1 VNLNQISLPKIS
13 FKIGCIACC
22 LLIIHC
28 AERTACIPASSSHTT
43 TSCRHAVPAKKHKV
57 TLHLDSAPA
66 ASSTLSGTVCN
77 SAADT
82 SAAPMYD
89 LFPIPRDYIRIALKR
104 NVTEATVSSAH
115 SLYVSFNT
123 TVFEAGQML
132 TIVQTTSPG
141 IVNITGSSGVPFGC
155 ALPCTLITGSPETGI
170 RYAGTPYRG
179 TLVLES
185 EKRGCFSV
193 INYANVEDYLC
204 GVVPLEIGTSRPED
218 IEAAKAQAVAA
229 RTYTY
234 KRMLA
239 NGNKVFDMLPTVA
252 DQVYGGMKAENAVC
266 CRAVM
271 ATEHAVMLYGDSLI
285 TAYYYSTCGGTTANI
300 ENVWPKSAQP
310 YLQSVDDHND
320 SGTAYCA
327 ASRYY
332 TWRDTWSIAQL
343 SDIVNKNSKTVFPG
357 NPASGTIESIDI
369 LSRFTCGRV
378 ASCRIK
384 TSTGSYVYGGD
395 NLRFVFKR
403 SHGVPPILR
412 SSNIGDV
419 RIDGDSVIMTGIGY
433 GHGVGM
439 CQCGALGRARAG
451 QTFEQILKAYYT
463 GVELRTVSA
472 E

>member
-1 VNLNQISLPKIS
+1 MNVNLNPTSLPKIS

-28 AERTACIPASSSHTT
+28 AECTACIPTSFTRTT
-43 TSCRHAVPAKKHKV
+43 PSYGHAETTKKHKV
-57 TLHLDSAPA
+57 LHRLNSVSAD
-66 ASSTLSGTVCN
+66 TITN
-77 SAADT
+77 IAADT
-82 SAAPMYD
+82 NAAPTYE
-89 LFPIPRDYIRIALKR
+89 LFFIPRNYIRIALKR
-104 NVTEATVSSAH
+104 NVTEATVLSAH
-115 SLYVSFNT
+115 SLYVSFHS
-123 TVFEAGQML
+123 TVFEAGQTL
-132 TIVQTTSPG
+132 TIVETTSPG

-155 ALPCTLITGSPETGI
+155 ELPCTLITDSPEAGI
-170 RYAGTPYRG
+170 RYAGTQYRG
-179 TLVLES
+179 KLVLES
-185 EKRGCFSV
+185 EKRGYFSV
-193 INYANVEDYLC
+193 INYADVEDYLC
-204 GVVPLEIGTSRPED
+204 GVVPLEIGTSKPED

-239 NGNKVFDMLPTVA
+239 NGSKVFDMLATVA

-266 CRAVM
+266 CRAVR
-271 ATEHAVMLYGDSLI
+271 ATAHAVMLYGDSLI
-285 TAYYYSTCGGTTANI
+285 TAYYYSTCGGTTATI
-300 ENVWPKSAQP
+300 ENVWSKPAQP

-332 TWRDTWSIAQL
+332 TWHEAWSIAQL
-343 SDIVNKNSKTVFPG
+343 SDIVNKNSKTVFPE
-357 NPASGTIESIDI
+357 NPASGTIEAIDI
-369 LSRFTCGRV
+369 LSRFKCGRI

-384 TSTGSYVYGGD
+384 TSIGSYVYGGD

-403 SHGVPPILR
+403 PHGEPPILR
-412 SSNIGDV
+412 SSNISDI
-419 RIDGDSVIMTGIGY
+419 RIDGDSVIMRGIGY

-451 QTFEQILKAYYT
+451 QTFEQILKTYYT

>member
-1 VNLNQISLPKIS
+1 VNLNQIFLPKIS

-43 TSCRHAVPAKKHKV
+43 TSHQHAVPEKKHKV
-57 TLHLDSAPA
+57 TLRLDSKPA
-66 ASSTLSGTVCN
+66 TSTVTIQN
-77 SAADT
+77 RAADIA
-82 SAAPMYD
+82 AAPTYD
-89 LFPIPRDYIRIALKR
+89 VFPIPRNYIRIALKR

-115 SLYVSFNT
+115 SLNVAFNT
-123 TVFEAGQML
+123 TVFEAGQTL

-141 IVNITGSSGVPFGC
+141 IVTITGSSGVPFGC
-155 ALPCTLITGSPETGI
+155 ALPCTLIADSPEAGI

-179 TLVLES
+179 KLVLES

-193 INYANVEDYLC
+193 INYADVEDYLC
-204 GVVPLEIGTSRPED
+204 GVVPLEIGIGRPED

-239 NGNKVFDMLPTVA
+239 NNNKVFDMLPTVA

-271 ATEHAVMLYGDSLI
+271 ATAYAVMLYGDSLI

-300 ENVWPKSAQP
+300 ENVWLKSAQP

-320 SGTAYCA
+320 SGMAYCA

-332 TWRDTWSIAQL
+332 TWREAWTIEQL
-343 SDIVNKNSKTVFPG
+343 SEIVRKNSKTVFPG

-369 LSRFTCGRV
+369 LSRFSCGRV

-384 TSTGSYVYGGD
+384 TSVGSYVYGGD

-403 SHGVPPILR
+403 PHGEPPILR
-412 SSNIGDV
+412 SSNISDI